1 MQVTVSTK
9 GQVVL
14 PAEIRRR
21 YGIEPGTRLQVVDMG
36 DHVCLVLSHEDPIK
50 EARGMFAGGPSMTQ
64 ALLRERAEER
74 RREDAR

>member
-21 YGIEPGTRLQVVDMG
+21 YGIEPGTRLQVVDTG
-36 DHVCLVLSHEDPIK
+36 RHICLVPAHEDPIRA
-50 EARGMFAGGPSMTQ
+50 ARGMLKGETSMTQ

-74 RREDAR
+74 QREDAR